1 MVIALFKLMRWPN
14 LLMIAFIQ
22 YLIRYSLIIPL
33 NLPHAL
39 DDFDFSILVLWSVL
53 QAAGGYIIN
62 DIFDQDVDKV
72 NKPTR
77 VFIGG
82 KISESTAWNLYFIS
96 VIASIISAYW
106 LSSEID
112 LSSLWYISPLA
123 ALLLYFY
130 ASDLQK
136 RPLIGNLTVGI
147 LSALPIFLIAI
158 FDLLPITN
166 PENAAQVK
174 QTIEVLTV
182 YSLFAFWTTL
192 IRELIKDAEDK
203 DGDEKAAYKT
213 LAIQLSVK
221 SYKLVISILLLIL
234 IAALTLY
241 VGGTWMYDK
250 SSSFYVIIAIIL
262 PAVYIL
268 LKLWSAHQAKD
279 YHHLSTSMKLLMLLG
294 ILSMP
299 FFTLSLIYQWG

>member
-39 DDFDFSILVLWSVL
+39 DSFHYNIGVLCSVL
-53 QAAGGYIIN
+53 LAAGGYIVN
-62 DIFDQDVDKV
+62 DIFDLEADNY
-72 NKPTR
+72 NKPHRIT
-77 VFIGG
+77 IG
-82 KISESTAWNLYFIS
+82 KSISINTAWHLYYIIVISAIITAYFLGDYVDLENLWL
-96 VIASIISAYW
+96 VAPLASILLFLYAN
-106 LSSEID
+106 D
-112 LSSLWYISPLA
+112 LK
-123 ALLLYFY
+123 
-130 ASDLQK
+130 K
-136 RPLIGNLTVGI
+136 RPVLGNVLVSFLG
-147 LSALPIFLIAI
+147 AMPIFLVAI
-158 FDLLPITN
+158 FDILPAA
-166 PENAAQVK
+166 NASNGEQVR
-174 QTIEVLTV
+174 QSFEVIIA
-182 YSLFAFWTTL
+182 YASFAFWTTL

-234 IAALTLY
+234 IAALALY
-241 VGGTWMYDK
+241 VGGTWLYDK
-250 SSSFYVIIAIIL
+250 SSSFYVIVAIIL

-268 LKLWSAHQAKD
+268 LKLWSADQAKD
-279 YHHLSTSMKLLMLLG
+279 YHHLSISMKVLMLFG